1 MFRSASPQAHAAI
14 GAASLRLA
22 ALVAVA
28 VAIAAAVSTSAQAI
42 EISGCEVPPKSAVG
56 TSAAA
61 PPLPTSER
69 PAAALKSMLAQLP
82 ACGKD
87 AMFLSNLGQLLNSQG
102 RYLEAADHLEHAL
115 MLEPGLKD
123 AQFSYAIALTGSG
136 DVASARSLIDNLLS
150 DVALPPELRPLIERQ
165 KVRLADGGAVA
176 DPAAWEKRFTLST
189 RVGYDTNLLGSPNI
203 TSLSVIQSGQTFVLP
218 LADNFL
224 ARPAAYVRA
233 DAQFE
238 LGGIAADGARWDA
251 IASLRGRYS
260 PALAIAGSTQVD
272 LLIERSH
279 FAPNAG
285 LSVTPLGVEASTGSN
300 GSYYNASASTLNA
313 NSGTRFAAA
322 GLGAGWGNAWGS
334 KTSRN
339 CQSRAGLELQERKYL
354 DNEVLSGRYT
364 GFSLIWSCENLQGAR
379 ILLGLKAGRDQ
390 ASSVSRPGGN
400 QQQFSWRVGAFLP
413 QTLLI
418 KDESDTT
425 PGSTTG
431 KPRNGLSF
439 DFEHSQ
445 QRDSSIYSDFIDS
458 GRSRVM
464 LRTTLR
470 AEYQYTFSRSV
481 QGVFGAEWVGQTS
494 NIELFRLGSQ
504 GVYSGLRMGW

>member
-1 MFRSASPQAHAAI
+1 
-14 GAASLRLA
+14 
-22 ALVAVA
+22 
-28 VAIAAAVSTSAQAI
+28 
-42 EISGCEVPPKSAVG
+42 
-56 TSAAA
+56 
-61 PPLPTSER
+61 
-69 PAAALKSMLAQLP
+69 MLAQLP

-87 AMFLSNLGQLLNSQG
+87 AVFLSTLGQLLNSQG
-102 RYLEAADHLEHAL
+102 RYLEAADHLERAL

-136 DVASARSLIDNLLS
+136 DVASARALIDNLLN
-150 DVALPPELRPLIERQ
+150 DVALPPDLRPLIERQ
-165 KVRLADGGAVA
+165 KTLLANGGAVA

-203 TSLSVIQSGQTFVLP
+203 TSLSVIQSGQTFVLQ
-218 LADNFL
+218 LADNYL

-260 PALAIAGSTQVD
+260 PALAIAGSTQAD
-272 LLIERSH
+272 LLVERSH
-279 FAPNAG
+279 LAPNE
-285 LSVTPLGVEASTGSN
+285 SVPAMPSGVEANTGSS
-300 GSYYNASASTLNA
+300 GSYLNVSASTLHA
-313 NSGTRFAAA
+313 NSGTRFASA
-322 GLGAGWGNAWGS
+322 GLGAGWGNTWGS
-334 KTSRN
+334 GISHN

-364 GFSLIWSCENLQGAR
+364 GFSLNWSCENQQGKR
-379 ILLGLKAGRDQ
+379 LLLGLKAGRDQ
-390 ASSVSRPGGN
+390 AANIDRPGGN
-400 QQQFSWRVGAFLP
+400 QQQVSWRVGAFFP
-413 QTLLI
+413 QTLLNNG
-418 KDESDTT
+418 
-425 PGSTTG
+425 GSQIGVAPTASVL
-431 KPRNGLSF
+431 RNGLSL
-439 DFEHSQ
+439 DFEYSQ
-445 QRDSSIYSDFIDS
+445 QRDNSVYSDFIDS

-481 QGVFGAEWVGQTS
+481 QGVVGAEWVGQTS